1 MATQVTQP
9 VEPEVK
15 ENQPEVDPETGK
27 FIYTYQP
34 RDSEGQFIGKP
45 YRFFYTDHQ
54 DLVRQ
59 ITEAKENAD
68 RFIHEV
74 KSGKRKLQGEPAT
87 PVPTYQ
93 PAPESTEEDER
104 KRREEFRK
112 TVEQEFG
119 APVDQVRSD
128 MERARKLEE
137 FLICN
142 TWAMNNPDYYACAKN
157 AFAIDKWLK
166 DQKPPLK
173 VNAENLNLAFEEL
186 RDSLVQAPKE
196 PIPEAPADSTQQQP
210 PTRTEVRPQSTGII
224 PGQFA
229 GTRQPNRTDKS
240 PMSVDRFR
248 QIDRMSYPVFQMLK
262 RDNPT
267 EYWNFVRMK
276 ETSKAQPQQ

>member
-15 ENQPEVDPETGK
+15 ENQPEVDQESGK
-27 FIYTYQP
+27 FIYSYQP

-45 YRFFYTDHQ
+45 YRFLYTDHQ
-54 DLVRQ
+54 DLIRQ
-59 ITEAKENAD
+59 ITEAKENGD

-74 KSGKRKLQGEPAT
+74 KSGKRKLMGEPEL
-87 PVPTYQ
+87 PKPTFQ
-93 PAPESTEEDER
+93 PEPPKEEEAKPREDW
-104 KRREEFRK
+104 RRAA
-112 TVEQEFG
+112 EQELG
-119 APVDQVRSD
+119 APLESVRD
-128 MERARKLEE
+128 TLKRATQFDEY
-137 FLICN
+137 LIAN
-142 TWAMNNPDYYACAKN
+142 TWALGNEANGYYIC
-157 AFAIDKWLK
+157 
-166 DQKPPLK
+166 
-173 VNAENLNLAFEEL
+173 AENAKKMGKYLTDNKLPVSSGNLDLAFEAIKDEL
-186 RDSLVQAPKE
+186 LARPQE
-196 PIPEAPADSTQQQP
+196 PAAPADSTQQQP

-248 QIDRMSYPVFQMLK
+248 QIDRMSYPVFQKLK